1 MLPVQVQETWPA
13 GPQMYTSGVG
23 RLLLRCQLG
32 PEEAAQSGVF
42 RTHLDAKQYCVLQ
55 QVMEVVAVCL
65 RGLTN

>member
-1 MLPVQVQETWPA
+1 
-13 GPQMYTSGVG
+13 MYTSGVG

-42 RTHLDAKQYCVLQ
+42 RTHLDAKQYYVLQ